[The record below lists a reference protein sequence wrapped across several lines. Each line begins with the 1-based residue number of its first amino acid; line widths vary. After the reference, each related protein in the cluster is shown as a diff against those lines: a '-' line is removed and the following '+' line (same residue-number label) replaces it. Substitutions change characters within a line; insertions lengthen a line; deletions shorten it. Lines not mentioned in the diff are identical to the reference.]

1 MDLVHS
7 SQQHQRLDVAAPVPA
22 SSTQVEH
29 QASIFGWH
37 ALRLC
42 EGRVESRWNHALRRA
57 SERATPTLRLN
68 LDASLVWKN
77 GEHCSQLDGVRGLAI
92 LMVTLYRFVKHVD
105 PESHVLLSIA
115 HRFAPIGERGVD
127 LFFVLS
133 GFLITGILLQT
144 KSKAGYFRN
153 FFIRRSLRIFPLYFT
168 ALAFCLWLV
177 PALML
182 HSDFDLPRSQQGY
195 LWTYLTNIRMAWLNA
210 WCFGPLDHFWSLA
223 VEEHFY
229 LVWPCIV
236 FCLSPK
242 YLLRLSV
249 ALILLVGVART
260 IAATQPAFDL
270 ATDVL
275 TIFRFDGLCFGAA
288 LAILMHQG
296 ISPQRVESI
305 AKWTLPVMIILA
317 LIVAAFG
324 KSLLGLP
331 NSLCPA
337 LWTVLL
343 GVLLTRTSGHWLSRL
358 LNNHA
363 LRWLGKY
370 SYGMYVVQLPLLS
383 LMTPNIVMD
392 GLATFMASRLWINI
406 AFVTIMFS
414 LTAAL
419 GFLTYHLLEKHF
431 LQLKQ
436 RWA

>member
-1 MDLVHS
+1 MSSVHS
-7 SQQHQRLDVAAPVPA
+7 PKQCERLDVAHTIVA
-22 SSTQVEH
+22 SST
-29 QASIFGWH
+29 
-37 ALRLC
+37 
-42 EGRVESRWNHALRRA
+42 
-57 SERATPTLRLN
+57 
-68 LDASLVWKN
+68 LVWKV
-77 GEHCSQLDGVRGLAI
+77 GTHCSQLDGVRGLAI

-105 PESHVLLSIA
+105 PESHAILSFA
-115 HRFAPIGERGVD
+115 RRFAPIGERGVD

-144 KSKAGYFRN
+144 KSKDGYFRN
-153 FFIRRSLRIFPLYFT
+153 FFIRRSLRIFPLYFA
-168 ALAFCLWLV
+168 ALAFCLWLI
-177 PALML
+177 PAFVSN
-182 HSDFDLPRSQQGY
+182 SDFELPRAEQGY
-195 LWTYLTNIRMAWLNA
+195 LWTYLTNVRMAWLNS

-229 LVWPCIV
+229 LVWPFIV

-260 IAATQPAFDL
+260 IAATQPNCDL
-270 ATDVL
+270 AVDVL
-275 TIFRFDGLCFGAA
+275 TIFRLDGLCWGAV
-288 LAILMHQG
+288 LVVLMQQG
-296 ISPQRVESI
+296 ISPRRMESV
-305 AKWTLPVMIILA
+305 AKWTLPVMIIMA
-317 LIVAAFG
+317 MIVAAFG

-331 NSLCPA
+331 SSLCPA

-343 GVLLTRTSGHWLSRL
+343 GILLTRTPEHWLSQL
-358 LNNHA
+358 ANNHA

-383 LMTPNIVMD
+383 LVTPSLVMD
-392 GLATFMASRLWINI
+392 GLATIIDSRLWINI